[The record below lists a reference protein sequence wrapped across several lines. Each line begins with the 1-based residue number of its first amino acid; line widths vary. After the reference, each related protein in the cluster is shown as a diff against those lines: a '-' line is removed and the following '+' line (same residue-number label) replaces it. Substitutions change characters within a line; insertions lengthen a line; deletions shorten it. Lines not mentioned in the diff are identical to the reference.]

1 MATAGKALFLQKIRA
16 DATSGNAPKKS
27 IAPHIH
33 GAPERRSR
41 NDQIVDGLTLATE
54 AFLQKVAA
62 ASDQGSLKAKN

>member
-33 GAPERRSR
+33 GAPK
-41 NDQIVDGLTLATE
+41 DVVVTIKLLTA
-54 AFLQKVAA
+54 
-62 ASDQGSLKAKN
+62 

>member
-33 GAPERRSR
+33 GAPK
-41 NDQIVDGLTLATE
+41 T
-54 AFLQKVAA
+54 
-62 ASDQGSLKAKN
+62 